1 MLEEKAQTKPE
12 MRALAQ
18 ALDTLISVASALTD
32 APAMWASKG
41 LLNRAGDELVDIT
54 DLLVE
59 RYDRLT
65 ASLDASEAA
74 HA

>member
-1 MLEEKAQTKPE
+1 MLEDKAQTKPE

-32 APAMWASKG
+32 APTMWASKG

-65 ASLDASEAA
+65 ATLVASEAVRA
-74 HA
+74 